1 MSITFSALAGL
12 PLKGVHNAGCLTYEV
27 MVPYPFHPLVN
38 QFVLVVGDKE
48 HGGTRYLIICKP
60 GEGAR
65 LLLPEWMTFP
75 EAGAIQT
82 LSRPRLS
89 VTRLVELRALLDRL
103 MALSPGNHLPGGGQ
117 SNEPMEATPTR
128 PVHHTTT
135 LRPSATSTN
144 DRGETAQDA
153 SGGGDLRRRTSKRKD
168 AQSRGGQ

>member
-75 EAGAIQT
+75 KQV
-82 LSRPRLS
+82 RFKPYR
-89 VTRLVELRALLDRL
+89 VRAF
-103 MALSPGNHLPGGGQ
+103 P
-117 SNEPMEATPTR
+117 
-128 PVHHTTT
+128 
-135 LRPSATSTN
+135 
-144 DRGETAQDA
+144 
-153 SGGGDLRRRTSKRKD
+153 
-168 AQSRGGQ
+168 